1 MAILDHS
8 IKQNLFSALREME
21 PATPAANVPT
31 KEGRQV
37 ETALPGNTCQDKLL
51 LLHCA
56 DVALVLLTQW
66 HGFDSRHSQKLF

>member
-37 ETALPGNTCQDKLL
+37 ETALRGNASKHNLL
-51 LLHCA
+51 LQGAALH
-56 DVALVLLTQW
+56 
-66 HGFDSRHSQKLF
+66 R